1 MADRQHIHGRL
12 TTGKWQTSGREA
24 AQKWL
29 ESSSQAAK
37 KGRQWQGRAIATNVC
52 NSAVSQA
59 MGAADQYKV
68 LNERS
73 ALPQKQA
80 PEGPCRIN
88 SGGNQW
94 SWLVSSRNG
103 TIKTQSHPNP
113 WEASAPSSGHVHRP
127 SRSSVDQG
135 WFVQIKPV
143 GTRRAD
149 TRLLTHLLCVFA
161 CMWQVRTSPLLVLT
175 VLRTTP

>member
-113 WEASAPSSGHVHRP
+113 WEASAPSSGHAGLYK
-127 SRSSVDQG
+127 SSQWAPGEQIPDFSLTSCACLLACG
-135 WFVQIKPV
+135 KSEPLPCWF
-143 GTRRAD
+143 
-149 TRLLTHLLCVFA
+149 
-161 CMWQVRTSPLLVLT
+161 
-175 VLRTTP
+175 